1 MDKIIVQETTP
12 GAFTESV
19 FGQTFVV
26 GDVQHSWQVVELW
39 SDADLAEI
47 GVYRVAPATAPD
59 GYQIV
64 SASIHR
70 VNGVVT
76 QVAVTAPLPP
86 PILKASARQIRLAM
100 NLLGLREDIEQ
111 YVASQDRDVQDSWQ
125 WTTEFE
131 SNHPFL
137 VGAAEQMNKMP
148 EDVKALFF
156 LAQTL

>member
-1 MDKIIVQETTP
+1 MDKIVVRETQA
-12 GAFTESV
+12 GVFTEV
-19 FGQTFVV
+19 VWGKTFVV
-26 GDVQHSWQVVELW
+26 GDVQHGWQVVELW
-39 SDADLAEI
+39 SDAELAEI
-47 GVYRVAPATAPD
+47 GIYRVEPATAPE
-59 GYQIV
+59 GYHIV
-64 SASIHR
+64 SASIQR

-76 QVAVTAPLPP
+76 QVAVTAPVPP
-86 PILKASARQIRLAM
+86 PVLKASARQIRLAM

-137 VGAAEQMNKMP
+137 VGAAEQLNKTP
-148 EDVKALFF
+148 EEVTALFT